1 MIGEGYM
8 NIETQLVEKSMDGDL
23 DAFEE
28 LVLLFD
34 KKIYNYCLRMT
45 NNRSD
50 AEDLAQ
56 EVFLK
61 AYKNLKN
68 FRKDSKFST
77 WIYRIAYN
85 TCVDNYR
92 KKRLKLLPLNKIIDE
107 EQQEISIPSP
117 DPLPEEQVISNEKY
131 SLIKECIAQL
141 KPRYKSAIILR
152 DIHNYSYREIA
163 EILDIPIGTVKS
175 DISRA
180 RALLRKALKS
190 RLMEYGEE
198 GQIMD
203 CKHFDEYISLYIDDV
218 LSERQKK
225 EFEGH
230 LKQCPQCKRN

>member
-1 MIGEGYM
+1 MIGEGDM
-8 NIETQLVEKSMDGDL
+8 NIESQLVEKSMDGDL

-34 KKIYNYCLRMT
+34 KKVYNYCLRMT
-45 NNRSD
+45 NNRND

-61 AYKNLKN
+61 VYKNLKN

-92 KKRLKLLPLNKIIDE
+92 KKRFKLLPLNKIIDE
-107 EQQEISIPSP
+107 EQQEIDIPSP
-117 DPLPEEQVISNEKY
+117 GPLPEEQVISNEKY

-163 EILDIPIGTVKS
+163 EILDVPIGTVKS
-175 DISRA
+175 DINRG

-190 RLMEYGEE
+190 RLMEYGERRV
-198 GQIMD
+198 
-203 CKHFDEYISLYIDDV
+203 K
-218 LSERQKK
+218 
-225 EFEGH
+225 
-230 LKQCPQCKRN
+230 

>member
-8 NIETQLVEKSMDGDL
+8 TIESQLVKKSMDGDL

-28 LVLLFD
+28 LISLFD

-61 AYKNLKN
+61 VYKNLKN

-107 EQQEISIPSP
+107 EQQDIDIPSP
-117 DPLPEEQVISNEKY
+117 GPLPEEQVISNEKY

-175 DISRA
+175 DINRG
-180 RALLRKALKS
+180 RALLRKVLKS
-190 RLMEYGEE
+190 RLIEYGERRV
-198 GQIMD
+198 
-203 CKHFDEYISLYIDDV
+203 K
-218 LSERQKK
+218 
-225 EFEGH
+225 
-230 LKQCPQCKRN
+230 

>member
-1 MIGEGYM
+1 MHCLIIFNRIVYWISLMIGEGDM
-8 NIETQLVEKSMDGDL
+8 NIESQLVEKSMDGDL

-34 KKIYNYCLRMT
+34 KKVYNYCLRMT
-45 NNRSD
+45 NNRND

-61 AYKNLKN
+61 VYKNLKN

-92 KKRLKLLPLNKIIDE
+92 KKRFKLLPLNKIIDE
-107 EQQEISIPSP
+107 EQQEIDIPSP
-117 DPLPEEQVISNEKY
+117 GPLPEEQVISNEKY

-163 EILDIPIGTVKS
+163 EILDVPIGTVKS
-175 DISRA
+175 DINRG

-190 RLMEYGEE
+190 RLMEYGERRV
-198 GQIMD
+198 
-203 CKHFDEYISLYIDDV
+203 K
-218 LSERQKK
+218 
-225 EFEGH
+225 
-230 LKQCPQCKRN
+230 

>member
-1 MIGEGYM
+1 M

-68 FRKDSKFST
+68 FRNDSKFST

-85 TCVDNYR
+85 TCIDNYR

-141 KPRYKSAIILR
+141 KPRYKSVIILR

-163 EILDIPIGTVKS
+163 EILEIPIGTVKS

-190 RLMEYGEE
+190 RLMEYGERRV
-198 GQIMD
+198 
-203 CKHFDEYISLYIDDV
+203 K
-218 LSERQKK
+218 
-225 EFEGH
+225 
-230 LKQCPQCKRN
+230 

>member
-61 AYKNLKN
+61 VYKNLKN

-107 EQQEISIPSP
+107 EQQEIGIPSS

-163 EILDIPIGTVKS
+163 EILGIPIGTVKS

-180 RALLRKALKS
+180 RALLRKALES
-190 RLMEYGEE
+190 RLMEYGERRV
-198 GQIMD
+198 
-203 CKHFDEYISLYIDDV
+203 K
-218 LSERQKK
+218 
-225 EFEGH
+225 
-230 LKQCPQCKRN
+230 

>member
-1 MIGEGYM
+1 M
-8 NIETQLVEKSMDGDL
+8 NIESQLVEKSMDGDL

-45 NNRSD
+45 NNYSD

-61 AYKNLKN
+61 VYRNLKN

-85 TCVDNYR
+85 TCIDNYR
-92 KKRLKLLPLNKIIDE
+92 KKRLKLLSLSKIDDD
-107 EQQEISIPSP
+107 QQEIDIPSP
-117 DPLPEEQVISNEKY
+117 EPLPEEQVISSEKY
-131 SLIKECIAQL
+131 RLIKECIADL

-152 DIHNYSYREIA
+152 DIQNYSYKEIA

-175 DISRA
+175 DINRG

-190 RLMEYGEE
+190 RLIEYGERR
-198 GQIMD
+198 M
-203 CKHFDEYISLYIDDV
+203 K
-218 LSERQKK
+218 
-225 EFEGH
+225 
-230 LKQCPQCKRN
+230 

>member
-8 NIETQLVEKSMDGDL
+8 NIESQLVEKSMDGDL

-45 NNRSD
+45 NNYSD

-61 AYKNLKN
+61 VYRNLKN

-85 TCVDNYR
+85 TCIDNYR
-92 KKRLKLLPLNKIIDE
+92 KKRLKLLSLSKIDDD
-107 EQQEISIPSP
+107 QQEIDIPSP
-117 DPLPEEQVISNEKY
+117 EPLPEEQVISSEKY
-131 SLIKECIAQL
+131 RLIKECIADL

-152 DIHNYSYREIA
+152 DIQNYSYKEIA

-175 DISRA
+175 DINRG

-190 RLMEYGEE
+190 RLIEYGERR
-198 GQIMD
+198 M
-203 CKHFDEYISLYIDDV
+203 K
-218 LSERQKK
+218 
-225 EFEGH
+225 
-230 LKQCPQCKRN
+230 

>member
-68 FRKDSKFST
+68 FRNDSKFST

-85 TCVDNYR
+85 TCIDNYR

-141 KPRYKSAIILR
+141 KPRYKSVIILR

-190 RLMEYGEE
+190 RLMEYGERRV
-198 GQIMD
+198 
-203 CKHFDEYISLYIDDV
+203 K
-218 LSERQKK
+218 
-225 EFEGH
+225 
-230 LKQCPQCKRN
+230 

>member
-1 MIGEGYM
+1 M
-8 NIETQLVEKSMDGDL
+8 NIESQLVEKSMDGDL

-34 KKIYNYCLRMT
+34 KKVYNYCLRMT
-45 NNRSD
+45 NNRND

-61 AYKNLKN
+61 VYKNLKN

-92 KKRLKLLPLNKIIDE
+92 KKRFKLLPLNKIIDE
-107 EQQEISIPSP
+107 EQQEIDIPSP
-117 DPLPEEQVISNEKY
+117 GPLPEEQVISNEKY

-163 EILDIPIGTVKS
+163 EILDVPIGTVKS
-175 DISRA
+175 DINRG

-190 RLMEYGEE
+190 RLMEYGERRV
-198 GQIMD
+198 
-203 CKHFDEYISLYIDDV
+203 K
-218 LSERQKK
+218 
-225 EFEGH
+225 
-230 LKQCPQCKRN
+230 